1 MTPFL
6 DKILQAG
13 GAVAMSMARF
23 WGRSGRRTSLR
34 IETLKRNELEAE
46 RIDRLRNPRN
56 YQGR

>member
-13 GAVAMSMARF
+13 GAVATAMARF
-23 WGRSGRRTSLR
+23 WGRSGRRASLR